1 MVRRIF
7 EIILVL
13 ICLLFMV
20 SCSYRIQRIST
31 EKYKKKPKGTE
42 IALYEGE
49 LLEPHTSIA
58 VISSKGF
65 PKSEAEAKKEQ
76 LLQLRKIACRLG
88 ADAVENITV
97 KKMEKR
103 GMVKNP
109 RTPFPSI
116 MQGITYYEYLEGT
129 AIKYTEKMGVHSKD
143 EIPRF
148 VR

>member
-1 MVRRIF
+1 MVKRIF
-7 EIILVL
+7 KTILVL
-13 ICLLFMV
+13 FCLMFII
-20 SCSYRIQRIST
+20 SCAYRVQRIST

-65 PKSEAEAKKEQ
+65 TKSEGEAKKQQ

-97 KKMEKR
+97 KQMEKK
-103 GMVKNP
+103 GMVRNP

-143 EIPRF
+143 EVPRF
-148 VR
+148 SK